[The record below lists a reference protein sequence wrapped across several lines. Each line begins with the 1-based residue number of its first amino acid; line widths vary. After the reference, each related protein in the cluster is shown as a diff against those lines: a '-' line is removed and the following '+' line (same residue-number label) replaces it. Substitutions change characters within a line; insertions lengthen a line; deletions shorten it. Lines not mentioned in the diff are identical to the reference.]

1 SFGMI
6 MWEFTT
12 GKKPFC
18 NRPHDHHLILDI
30 LKGERSQITDDT
42 PEFYADLMKRCWNYN
57 PENRPTTEEI
67 YNCLSK
73 YDTHNII
80 EEKQEI
86 ITLAETKRQEII
98 KSDKFLSDTKNYEY
112 HPESFYTSHPLN
124 ELIQQAETLNI
135 SSIEIRTTYYIK
147 DADELINKLFE
158 IFNRLSSIDK
168 SDSTIRITTLSL
180 GALKL
185 LKDCTSCKINM
196 IKNH

>member
-73 YDTHNII
+73 YDTHNIT

-86 ITLAETKRQEII
+86 INLAETKRQEMIN
-98 KSDKFLSDTKNYEY
+98 SDKFLSDSKNYEY

-135 SSIEIRTTYYIK
+135 SST
-147 DADELINKLFE
+147 ADELINKLFE
-158 IFNRLSSIDK
+158 MFNRLSSIDK
-168 SDSTIRITTLSL
+168 SDSTIIIITLSL
-180 GALKL
+180 EVLKL
-185 LKDCTSCKINM
+185 LENCTSCKIN
-196 IKNH
+196 II